1 MMSISVSID
10 VPDMEQGV
18 RFYTEAFGFSKLSE
32 PYPGVVVLKAA
43 NIRITLLQK
52 RAQTR
57 PSPHTNDVRDY
68 DRHWTPVH
76 LDIHVEDVEAALAK
90 ALRAGAIKEQFLE
103 NPEHGSAA
111 FCADPFG
118 NGFCIL
124 ERKGPKK
131 ADVAEPT

>member
-10 VPDMEQGV
+10 VPDMDQGV
-18 RFYTEAFGFSKLSE
+18 RFYTEAFGFSRLSE

-43 NIRITLLQK
+43 NIHITLLEK

-57 PSPHTNDVRDY
+57 PSPNAKNDRDY
-68 DRHWTPVH
+68 GRHWTPVH
-76 LDIHVEDVEAALAK
+76 LDIHVDDLEAALSK
-90 ALRAGAIKEQFLE
+90 ALKAGAIKEQFFR

-124 ERKGPKK
+124 ERKRLNKDGK
-131 ADVAEPT
+131 